1 MELRINTWKSP
12 EVIDFNFEELKEE
25 ITNKSAF
32 YKNMVYTDETI
43 KDAKSDRALLNK
55 FKTALE
61 DKRKEVKKQCLEP
74 YNQFEKQIKELVAII
89 DEPVKLIGE
98 QITEFEDR
106 EKAEKHEQIIE
117 LFNKA
122 GFQSFVTLEQIYD
135 PKWLNK
141 SVSLKSIEEELTNT
155 VYRIGHDVTTI
166 NSLKEYSFEA
176 LQHYKKTLDL
186 AGAIAEGQR
195 LADIQK
201 RKLEHEAEVKA
212 REELAKKQAEERAKA
227 ETEANL
233 HEESEEVAQEE
244 PQSEVEIKRQWI
256 KFVALLS
263 KDDALALKE
272 FCDKRGIE
280 IKSIKQVTK

>member
-25 ITNKSAF
+25 ITNKSAL

-89 DEPVKLIGE
+89 DEPVRLIGE

-166 NSLKEYSFEA
+166 ISLKEYSFEA
-176 LQHYKKTLDL
+176 LEHYKKTLDL

-227 ETEANL
+227 EARL
-233 HEESEEVAQEE
+233 PEESEEVAQEE
-244 PQSEVEIKRQWI
+244 PHQAVEIKRQWI

-272 FCDKRGIE
+272 FCDNRGIE
-280 IKSIKQVTK
+280 IKSIK

>member
-25 ITNKSAF
+25 ITNKSAL

-176 LQHYKKTLDL
+176 LEHYKKTLDL

-201 RKLEHEAEVKA
+201 RKAEHEAELKA
-212 REELAKKQAEERAKA
+212 REELAKKQAEERAEA
-227 ETEANL
+227 EARL

-244 PQSEVEIKRQWI
+244 PQQAVEVKRQWI

-272 FCDKRGIE
+272 FCDNRGIE
-280 IKSIKQVTK
+280 IKSIK

>member
-25 ITNKSAF
+25 ITNKSAL

-176 LQHYKKTLDL
+176 LEHYKKTLDL

-212 REELAKKQAEERAKA
+212 REELAKKQAEEKAKV
-227 ETEANL
+227 EANL
-233 HEESEEVAQEE
+233 QEEFEEVSQEE
-244 PQSEVEIKRQWI
+244 PQQAVEVKRQWI

-280 IKSIKQVTK
+280 IKSIK

>member
-25 ITNKSAF
+25 ITNKSAL

-176 LQHYKKTLDL
+176 LEHYKKTLDL

-201 RKLEHEAEVKA
+201 HKLEHEAEVKA
-212 REELAKKQAEERAKA
+212 REELAKKQAEGKAKA
-227 ETEANL
+227 EAEANL
-233 HEESEEVAQEE
+233 HEELEEVAEEE
-244 PQSEVEIKRQWI
+244 PQQAVEVRRQWI

-272 FCDKRGIE
+272 FCDNRGIE
-280 IKSIKQVTK
+280 IKSIK

>member
-25 ITNKSAF
+25 ITNKSAL

-176 LQHYKKTLDL
+176 LEHYKKTLDL
-186 AGAIAEGQR
+186 ASAIAEGQR

-201 RKLEHEAEVKA
+201 RKLEHEAELKA

-227 ETEANL
+227 EAEANL
-233 HEESEEVAQEE
+233 HEELEEVAQEE
-244 PQSEVEIKRQWI
+244 PQQAVGVKRQWI

-272 FCDKRGIE
+272 FCDNRGIE
-280 IKSIKQVTK
+280 IKSIK